1 MNEVE
6 LTRDALILEAL
17 NVLAQKSRI
26 TPSALLLLNF
36 PFTDTQIT
44 GLDRFLNQSLF
55 YRQALSAADVA
66 EQLHQVRPEMSA
78 KDYHFLAQDLIKA
91 WKKEDRYHGLV
102 FA

>member
-1 MNEVE
+1 MNDLE

-36 PFTDTQIT
+36 PFTDAQIT
-44 GLDRFLNQSLF
+44 GLDHFLNQSLF
-55 YRQALSAADVA
+55 YRQALSATDVA